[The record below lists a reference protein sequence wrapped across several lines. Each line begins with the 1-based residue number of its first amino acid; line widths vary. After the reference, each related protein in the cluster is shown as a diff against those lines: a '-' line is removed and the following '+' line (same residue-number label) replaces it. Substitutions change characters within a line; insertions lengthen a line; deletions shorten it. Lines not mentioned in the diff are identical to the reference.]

1 MTTFIGVKLKRIP
14 WEILS
19 KDIYVLFFYFVDCSF
34 LIFSFTNT
42 LLQWDFHAFKSPY
55 TWINASIG
63 KQPTVHVFILTCTHV
78 YTPEALEKRS
88 KLISLML
95 LWINVNFNFIHCT
108 KLILGWRCILALNGQ
123 GRHFF
128 LKIREIKLVI
138 FMKALINLVI
148 SISFVTK

>member
-1 MTTFIGVKLKRIP
+1 MTTFIGVELKRIP

-42 LLQWDFHAFKSPY
+42 LLQWDLHAFKSPY

-63 KQPTVHVFILTCTHV
+63 KQPTVFILTCTHV